1 MYIVIVGGGKVGY
14 YLTRSLV
21 AGGYEVAVVE
31 KSAEKC
37 SRITE
42 EIPDSVVLC
51 GDGCEM
57 ATLEA
62 VGLGRADLVIAVTG
76 DDEDNLVV
84 CQIAKRRFGVGRA
97 IARINNPRNEAIF
110 LKLGIDVTVSSTAII
125 EAQIEQQITTTSVVH
140 RLSLHGMGIEIIELR
155 LAANSPASGRRVQEL
170 GLPDDSLICM
180 VIRDG
185 KAEVPYGGTVLHAGD
200 ELVAVVS
207 MQSEDR
213 LRKLLTG

>member
-21 AGGYEVAVVE
+21 ASGYEVAVVE

-37 SRITE
+37 DRIAE
-42 EIPDSVVLC
+42 EIPGSVVVC

-57 ATLEA
+57 ATLEE

-110 LKLGIDVTVSSTAII
+110 LRLGIDTTVSSTAII
-125 EAQIEQQITTTSVVH
+125 EAQIEQRITTSSLVH
-140 RLSLHGMGIEIIELR
+140 LLSLHGMGIEIIELR
-155 LAANSPASGRRVQEL
+155 LVADSPATGRRVQEL

-180 VIRDG
+180 VIRNG

-207 MQSEDR
+207 MQSEER